1 MKRSTYRPEEHCCL
15 RFHKR
20 LINLFMLCLRR
31 GVRGVIYCMSVDQ
44 EVYKT
49 NALRATQYVTICQ
62 RLRELCT
69 PAHMPEMKGSLYV
82 FVIARDDAPSFD

>member
-1 MKRSTYRPEEHCCL
+1 M

-49 NALRATQYVTICQ
+49 NALRATQYVYYMSEVAGAVYT
-62 RLRELCT
+62 CT
-69 PAHMPEMKGSLYV
+69 Y
-82 FVIARDDAPSFD
+82 ARNEGVVVRIRDRQG